1 MKTQKRPFGA
11 YYTAFLAFT
20 QPKIARGSGFLCFSA
35 GMKNLPATA
44 QHFSYN
50 LPGKYGWNMKK
61 TQNFRK
67 FSQDDRGTIF
77 SRLYSLM

>member
-35 GMKNLPATA
+35 GMKKPAR
-44 QHFSYN
+44 YN
-50 LPGKYGWNMKK
+50 IAL
-61 TQNFRK
+61 FV
-67 FSQDDRGTIF
+67 
-77 SRLYSLM
+77 